1 MKEMNVSSVDK
12 DNQLSRL
19 RQEICQYQHEKE
31 DLERKLIV
39 EEAKVECVYEKKM
52 VEETKVEKS
61 SKEINTLMEELRNIN
76 TAKNLLLCQVQ
87 GLQKGLA
94 EYRKTVELKEKENF
108 KYKEQIYS
116 LNDIVDE
123 LNSQLTDKIKELH
136 TSTTYYK
143 KLFEYQNNIN
153 EEVLKGLHR
162 LAKYSTKP
170 KCFTSRKYVEKN
182 ELLNELKERVSML
195 LMSC

>member
-1 MKEMNVSSVDK
+1 MNVSTVDN

-76 TAKNLLLCQVQ
+76 TAKNLLLCKVQ
-87 GLQKGLA
+87 GLEKGLN
-94 EYRKTVELKEKENF
+94 EYRKTVELKENENF
-108 KYKEQIYS
+108 KYKEQITS
-116 LNDIVDE
+116 LNCVVDE
-123 LNSQLTDKIKELH
+123 LSSKLTDKIEEFQI
-136 TSTTYYK
+136 STTNYE
-143 KLFEYQNNIN
+143 KLLQYQNNIN
-153 EEVLKGLHR
+153 EDVLKGLHR
-162 LAKYSTKP
+162 LAQYSTKP
-170 KCFTSRKYVEKN
+170 KCFTSRKYFEKN
-182 ELLNELKERVSML
+182 ELLNELKETVSML
-195 LMSC
+195 LLRSC